1 MASGIYNRFKEA
13 LYRKWIDLTA
23 DSIRVMLLNNSH
35 SFLGTDLNTG
45 NINANEASGT
55 GYTAGGQFLHGL
67 SVSSGPYAAFDAN
80 DLTWASSTVG
90 AYHAVI
96 YDASLAGNQLVGS
109 IDFGSLKSS
118 SSGSF
123 TIQWHASGIIT
134 LI

>member
-23 DSIRVMLLNNSH
+23 DSLRVMLLNDSH
-35 SFLGTDLNTG
+35 AFLNTDLTTG

-55 GYTAGGQFLHGL
+55 GYTAGGQYLQGL
-67 SVSSGPYAAFDAN
+67 SVSSGPYAAFDAT
-80 DLTWASSTVG
+80 DLTWTNSTVG
-90 AYHAVI
+90 AYHAAI
-96 YDASLAGNQLVGS
+96 YDETLSGNQLVAS